1 LCLDLA
7 RVSLELALFK
17 TFTVPT
23 ISKILACTGEFGND
37 VKVARRAEDTDL
49 IICEVVE
56 IYGRVQK
63 QLEKDSNTPK
73 NDISFQYDRSTQS
86 IDRLNE
92 LHAKYPILNGDY
104 LYTLSLFVFVPISW
118 INRFEWRELDERE
131 VNVSKRY
138 QTYLVRGIL
147 CTLLLIK
154 KLIIGSI

>member
-1 LCLDLA
+1 MCLDLA

-92 LHAKYPILNGDY
+92 LHAK
-104 LYTLSLFVFVPISW
+104 
-118 INRFEWRELDERE
+118 
-131 VNVSKRY
+131 
-138 QTYLVRGIL
+138 
-147 CTLLLIK
+147 
-154 KLIIGSI
+154 